1 MNIICLKNHLLKA
14 LNLSSFQA
22 GKNQNIP
29 ILQGGLFKTQKNQ
42 VLIETT
48 NLESSLRVFIPAK
61 TEKEGEIIVPI
72 KILMNLISNLK
83 DEKIKL
89 EKKDNNLEILSQ
101 NSKTIIKSYPLE
113 EFPSF
118 PLINQGIKTNI
129 LIKDLISGL
138 KSVTNSISKNE
149 TKPEISSIFIFN
161 KENFL
166 NFVATDSFRLSEKKV
181 NFNEEQIFSFL
192 IPSKHNQELIK
203 ILENQ
208 ENPQETVEIIINPN
222 QILFRGR
229 DFEYLSVLTS
239 GEFPE
244 YKKLIPDSFVSE
256 ASLSLKDLIEA
267 IRSSTIFSNRLNE
280 IFLFL
285 DKEKQNMEI
294 KTVNADLGEYSAK
307 FPARIKGES
316 INLTFNCDYLLD
328 GLENFKTDE
337 ILLKFAGETKPL
349 LIASSQDPSLLYL
362 IMPMKNY

>member
-14 LNLSSFQA
+14 LNLSSLQA

-42 VLIETT
+42 ISIETT
-48 NLESSLRVFIPAK
+48 NLESSLRVFMPAK
-61 TEKEGEIIVPI
+61 TETEGEIIIPI
-72 KILMNLISNLK
+72 KTLLNLISNLK

-89 EKKDNNLEILSQ
+89 EKKGNNLEILSQ
-101 NSKTIIKSYPLE
+101 NSKTLIKSYPPE

-118 PLINQGIKTNI
+118 PSINKGIEINI
-129 LIKDLISGL
+129 PIENLISGL
-138 KSVTNSISKNE
+138 KPVINSVSKNE

-181 NFNEEQIFSFL
+181 NFTEAQNLSFL
-192 IPSKHNQELIK
+192 IPSKYGQELIR
-203 ILENQ
+203 IFENQ
-208 ENPQETVEIIINPN
+208 ENPQETVKITINPN
-222 QILFRGR
+222 QILFKGR

-244 YKKLIPDSFVSE
+244 YKKLIPDSFTSE
-256 ASLSLKDLIEA
+256 ASLSLKNLIEA

-285 DKEKQNMEI
+285 DKEKQSLEI

-307 FPARIKGES
+307 FPARIAGES
-316 INLTFNCDYLLD
+316 MNLTFNCDYLLD
-328 GLENFKTDE
+328 GLESFKTDE

-349 LIASSQDPSLLYL
+349 LIASSQDPSLFYL

>member
-1 MNIICLKNHLLKA
+1 MNITCLKNHLLKA
-14 LNLSSFQA
+14 LNLSSSQM

-29 ILQGGLFKTQKNQ
+29 ILQGVFLKTQKNQ
-42 VLIETT
+42 LSIETT
-48 NLESSLRVFIPAK
+48 NLESSLSVFIQVK
-61 TEKEGEIIVPI
+61 TEKEGEIIAPI
-72 KILMNLISNLK
+72 KTLMNLISNLK

-101 NSKTIIKSYPLE
+101 NSKALIKCYPLE

-118 PLINQGIKTNI
+118 PSIGEGIKINI
-129 LIKDLISGL
+129 PIKDLIAGL
-138 KSVTNSISKNE
+138 KPTANFVSKNE

-166 NFVATDSFRLSEKKV
+166 NFAATDSFRLSEKKV
-181 NFNEEQIFSFL
+181 NFIEEKNFSFL
-192 IPSKHNQELIK
+192 IPSKHSQELIK
-203 ILENQ
+203 ILESG
-208 ENPQETVEIIINPN
+208 ENPQETAEITINQN
-222 QILFRGR
+222 QILFKGR

-256 ASLSLKDLIEA
+256 ALVSLKDLTEA

-285 DKEKQNMEI
+285 NKEKQNLEI
-294 KTVNADLGEYSAK
+294 KTLNADLGEYSAK
-307 FPARIKGES
+307 FPAQIKGDS
-316 INLTFNCDYLLD
+316 LNLTFNCEYLLD

-337 ILLKFAGETKPL
+337 ISLNFAGETKPL
-349 LIASSQDPSLLYL
+349 LIKSSQDPSLLYL

>member
-1 MNIICLKNHLLKA
+1 MNITCLKNNLLKA
-14 LNLSSFQA
+14 LNLSSLQI

-29 ILQGGLFKTQKNQ
+29 ILQGGLLKAQKNQ
-42 VLIETT
+42 LLIETT
-48 NLESSLRVFIPAK
+48 NLESSFRIFIQAK
-61 TEKEGEIIVPI
+61 TEKEGEIIAPI

-89 EKKDNNLEILSQ
+89 EKKDNNLEIISQ
-101 NSKTIIKSYPLE
+101 NSKTLIKTYPLE

-118 PLINQGIKTNI
+118 PSIKEGIKINI
-129 LIKDLISGL
+129 PIKDLVAGL
-138 KSVTNSISKNE
+138 KPVVNSVSKNE

-166 NFVATDSFRLSEKKV
+166 NLAATDSFRLSEKKI
-181 NFNEEQIFSFL
+181 NFSDSQNFSFL
-192 IPSKHNQELIK
+192 IPAKYGQELIK

-208 ENPQETVEIIINPN
+208 ENLQETTEITINQN
-222 QILFRGR
+222 QILFKGK

-244 YKKLIPDSFVSE
+244 YKKLIPDSFASE
-256 ASLSLKDLIEA
+256 ASLPLKNLIET

-285 DKEKQNMEI
+285 DKEKQTLEI

-307 FPARIKGES
+307 LPAKIKGES
-316 INLTFNCDYLLD
+316 MNLTFNCDYLLD

-349 LIASSQDPSLLYL
+349 LVASSQDPSLLYL